1 MGPIIWI
8 DTEISP
14 EQGKICDL
22 GAVREDHSFYHGPSI
37 PGFLSFL
44 KGASYLCG
52 HNILQ
57 HDLKYLKQSMP
68 QPFPGH
74 MIDTLYLSPL
84 LFPAKPYHALLKDDK
99 LQVDELNNPVND
111 CLKAEKLFWDEI
123 SAWRAL
129 DPEIRLIYHT
139 LLREQKEFAGFLH
152 YTEEKET
159 APYRLEELIRKN
171 WRGLIC
177 ENANLSPLIRAYPR
191 ELSYALALIST
202 RDALSVTPPWV
213 LRNFPRV
220 ENTVKY
226 LCGIPCREGCPYCQK
241 ALNIHLGLKKFFG
254 YDKFRTFDGEPL
266 QERAAQAAVD
276 GKSLLAVFPTG
287 GGKSIT
293 FQLPAL
299 LLGEAVHGLTV
310 VISPLQSLMKDQ
322 VDHLSEAGITGA
334 VTLNGLM
341 NPVERRD
348 ACRRVMNGSAKLLFI
363 SPEQLRSRTIE
374 KMLLSRNV
382 IRFVID
388 EAHCFSAWG
397 QDFRV
402 DYLYIGDFIRHLQ
415 QLKNDRQP
423 IAVSCFTA
431 TAKPKVISDIRDYF
445 QDRLGL
451 ALELFTSSAER
462 ENLHYTVLFKETDE
476 DKYIALRHLVS
487 EKNCPTIIYVS
498 RTRRTRDIADRL
510 VSDGFSARPFNGKM
524 TAADKIENQDSF
536 LRNETRIMVATSA
549 FGMGVD
555 KKDIGL
561 IIHYD
566 ISESLENYIQE
577 AGRAG
582 RDSGLQAECYVLY
595 NNNDLDK
602 HFILLNQTKL
612 SLSEIQQVWKAIKDL
627 TRIRPSVCC
636 SPLEIARQAG
646 WESSGPEMETRIKTA
661 VTALETAGYI
671 RRGKNMPHVYATSIH
686 AANMT
691 EAGSRIR
698 ASALFTDDQRQTAL
712 RILQFLISRRSIAHA
727 GNDEAESRID
737 YLSDVLGL
745 EKKEVLDSI
754 HLMRQE
760 GLLSDAQ
767 DMSAWLQKNDSR
779 NKSALILKKFIRLEN
794 FLLTWILTRG
804 EAINLKQINEAAVQ
818 SGISSSTVKDLRTLL
833 YYMTIKNLIQKE
845 EDPETGMVSTL
856 PTQDADLLWQKFR
869 IRKEMAS
876 FVVEYLFSKSDP
888 AADPAKDTVPVQF
901 SLIGLFQEF
910 EKSANREKQLEMGQK
925 QSPPSVRDMEDTL
938 LYLSKI
944 GALRLEGGFLV
955 LYNGM
960 EIHRVEKDNRV
971 RYKADDYRLL
981 DEFYRQ
987 KIQQIHI
994 VGEYANM
1001 MVRDYKAALGF
1012 VRDYFHMDY
1021 RKFIARYFQGE
1032 RSREINR
1039 NITPEKYRK
1048 LFGELSET
1056 QKKIIRDD
1064 SSKYIVVAAGPGS
1077 GKTRLLTHK
1086 LASLLLMEDVKHQ
1099 QLLMLTFSRAAA
1111 TVFKKRLTDLIG
1123 NAAYFVDIKTFH
1135 SYCFDLLGKTGS
1147 LEGVSDVI
1155 PEAVRRIRQGEVEPG
1170 QIQKRVLVIDE
1181 AQDMDENEYSLIRA
1195 LMEQNEDMRII
1206 AVGDDD
1212 QNIYS
1217 FRGSDSGFFRSLAD
1231 IPGAAR
1237 YEMVEN
1243 YRSLPCIVNTANA
1256 FAAGIKDRMKK
1267 AKIRPVLQ
1275 EEGKV
1280 KFVRCTGDHFE
1291 ESLIQDLIDSD
1302 SSGSTAVLTST
1313 NEEAL
1318 ICFTLLRRAGI
1329 PARLIQSL
1337 DGFRLSH
1344 LMELRYF
1351 TDFLDRNADGPII
1364 SESLWQQAI
1373 QAVES
1378 TWPQSRALGI
1388 CRNLWRDFEAVCP
1401 RRFRSDLTA
1410 FIQESSYEDFY
1421 DNNRQAI
1428 SVSTIHK
1435 AKGREFDRVFLLL
1448 KNIQIRNNEE
1458 MRRVYVGMT
1467 RAKRELYIYSN
1478 MNLFSS
1484 ILPEIEMQTDCAFRN
1499 EPAEITLQL
1508 THRDVVL
1515 SFFRDKKNTIQH
1527 MWAGMTLEI
1536 SLPYLTAEAN
1546 GRTLRI
1552 AKLSKSMLERI
1563 TLLHEKGYR
1572 DQSASI
1578 RFIVAWKEK
1587 ENPAECWVI
1596 LPDLTMI
1603 REQSN
1608 AGKADR
1614 QGAFPVQADSF
1625 FSSSSS

>member
-1 MGPIIWI
+1 MGPIVWI

-14 EQGKICDL
+14 EQEKICDL
-22 GAVREDHSFYHGPSI
+22 GAVREDHSFYHGSSI
-37 PGFLSFL
+37 PDFLSFL
-44 KGASYLCG
+44 EGASYLCG
-52 HNILQ
+52 HNILR
-57 HDLKYLKQSMP
+57 HDLKYLKRSVSR
-68 QPFPGH
+68 PFPEH

-123 SAWRAL
+123 NAWRAL
-129 DPEIRLIYHT
+129 DPNVRLVYHT
-139 LLREQKEFAGFLH
+139 LLRDQEEFAGFLH
-152 YTEEKET
+152 YADEER
-159 APYRLEELIRKN
+159 PDPPCPEELIREK
-171 WRGLIC
+171 WHGLIC

-191 ELSYALALIST
+191 ELSYALALIGT
-202 RDALSVTPPWV
+202 RDALSITPPWV

-220 ENTVKY
+220 ENTIKY
-226 LCGIPCREGCPYCQK
+226 LCGTPCRDGCSYCRK
-241 ALNIHLGLKKFFG
+241 ALNIHAGLKRFFG
-254 YDKFRTFDGEPL
+254 YDRFRTFDGEPL

-322 VDHLSEAGITGA
+322 VDHLAEAGITGA
-334 VTLNGLM
+334 VTINGLM
-341 NPVERRD
+341 NPVERAD
-348 ACRRVMNGSAKLLFI
+348 ACRRVLNGSAALLFI

-402 DYLYIGDFIRHLQ
+402 DYLYIGDFIRQLQ
-415 QLKNDRQP
+415 QLKNDRHP

-451 ALELFTSSAER
+451 ELELFTSSAER

-487 EKNCPTIIYVS
+487 EKICPTIIYVS
-498 RTRRTRDIADRL
+498 RTRRTREIADRL
-510 VSDGFSARPFNGKM
+510 VSDGFSALPFNGKM
-524 TAADKIENQDSF
+524 AAAEKIENQDSF

-566 ISESLENYIQE
+566 ISDSLENYIQE

-582 RDSGLQAECYVLY
+582 RDSGLRAECYVLY
-595 NNNDLDK
+595 NNDDLDK

-627 TRIRPSVCC
+627 TRARPTVRC

-646 WESSGPEMETRIKTA
+646 WDSSGPEMETRIKTA

-671 RRGKNMPHVYATSIH
+671 QRGKNMPHVYASSIH

-698 ASALFTDDQRQTAL
+698 ASALFTDSQRQTAL
-712 RILQFLISRRSIAHA
+712 RILQFLISRRSIANA

-745 EKKEVLDSI
+745 EKKEVLDSV

-767 DMSAWLQKNDSR
+767 DMSAWLQKSDSQ

-804 EAINLKQINEAAVQ
+804 ENLDLKQINEAAVQ

-833 YYMTIKNLIQKE
+833 YYMTIENLIQKK
-845 EDPETGMVSTL
+845 EDPETGTVRTVM
-856 PTQDADLLWQKFR
+856 TQDADLLWQKFR
-869 IRKEMAS
+869 IRKEMAA
-876 FVVEYLFSKSDP
+876 FVVEYLFSKTDP
-888 AADPAKDTVPVQF
+888 APDPAKDAVPVQF
-901 SLIGLFQEF
+901 SLIGLFQEY
-910 EKSANREKQLEMGQK
+910 EKAGQREKQLEMGPK
-925 QSPPSVRDMEDTL
+925 QRPSTVRDMEETL

-960 EIHRVEKDNRV
+960 EIHRLEKDNRV
-971 RYKADDYRLL
+971 RYKANDYRLL
-981 DEFYRQ
+981 DEFYQQ

-1001 MVRDYKAALGF
+1001 MVRDYKAALRF

-1039 NITPEKYRK
+1039 NITPEKYGK

-1056 QKKIIRDD
+1056 QQRIIRDD
-1064 SSKYIVVAAGPGS
+1064 SSKCIVVAAGPGS

-1111 TVFKKRLTDLIG
+1111 TVFKKRLIGLIG

-1147 LEGVSDVI
+1147 LEGIRDVI
-1155 PEAVRRIRQGEVEPG
+1155 PEAVRRIRQGEAEPG
-1170 QIQKRVLVIDE
+1170 LIQKSVLVIDE

-1195 LMEQNEDMRII
+1195 LMEQNEELRII

-1212 QNIYS
+1212 QNIYG
-1217 FRGSDSGFFRSLAD
+1217 FRGSDSVFFRSLAD

-1243 YRSLPCIVNTANA
+1243 YRSLPCIVNVANA
-1256 FAAGIKDRMKK
+1256 FAAGIKNRMKK
-1267 AKIRPVLQ
+1267 AEIKPVQQ

-1280 KFVRCTGDHFE
+1280 KLVRYTEEHFE
-1291 ESLIQDLIDSD
+1291 ESVIRDLINTD

-1329 PARLIQSL
+1329 PAKLIQSL

-1344 LMELRYF
+1344 LMELKSF
-1351 TDFLDRNADGPII
+1351 TDYLDRNADGPVI

-1373 QAVES
+1373 QSVES
-1378 TWPQSRALGI
+1378 AWPQSQALEI

-1410 FIQESSYEDFY
+1410 FIQESSYDDFY
-1421 DNNRQAI
+1421 DDNRQAV

-1448 KNIQIRNNEE
+1448 KDMKIRNDEE
-1458 MRRVYVGMT
+1458 MRRIYVGMT
-1467 RAKRELYIYSN
+1467 RAKRELYIHSG
-1478 MNLFSS
+1478 MDLFSS
-1484 ILPEIEMQTDCAFRN
+1484 CPPGIEMKTDCVSRDA
-1499 EPAEITLQL
+1499 PSEITLQL

-1515 SFFRDKKNTIQH
+1515 SFFQNKKNTIRRL
-1527 MWAGMTLEI
+1527 WAGMPLRI
-1536 SLPYLTAEAN
+1536 SLPYLTTEAD
-1546 GRTLRI
+1546 GRMLRA
-1552 AKLSKSMLERI
+1552 AKLSKSGLERI
-1563 TLLHEKGYR
+1563 SKLHEKGYR

-1596 LPDLTMI
+1596 LPDFTMI
-1603 REQSN
+1603 RDQSLP
-1608 AGKADR
+1608 G
-1614 QGAFPVQADSF
+1614 
-1625 FSSSSS
+1625 